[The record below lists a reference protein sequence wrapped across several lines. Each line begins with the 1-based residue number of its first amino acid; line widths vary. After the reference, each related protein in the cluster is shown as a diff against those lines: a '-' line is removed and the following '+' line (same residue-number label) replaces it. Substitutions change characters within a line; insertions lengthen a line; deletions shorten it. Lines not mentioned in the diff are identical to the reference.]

1 MPGENHAKTTGISSD
16 VTGGICQN
24 CAVLHQN
31 LKKYVAALP
40 ILKRKIID
48 TEPTSPP
55 TEALQKSQRETSKL
69 HQQLDELLLKM
80 VELEKHMEERKALW
94 SELKEKNK
102 TLKMYQQTSV
112 ELDSLKEES
121 AKSLALNKQLENQVK
136 KLEDSTVRQNHE
148 ITELKMEKKKL
159 EKNLHKAQKHL
170 EKLEKEVQKN
180 PKTISTQ
187 TSFPEERRIDKAKVK
202 LLFEELWKCIEPLS
216 SHTTDPLF
224 SSGYSNGLTDVPPCS
239 QSLLL
244 TTALTQL
251 NSQPVTRAQL
261 STDLPCESSVYLNES
276 VKPFA
281 STVHN
286 QGVPEP
292 TNTGTSGK
300 ESRVLGGHVKDS
312 NLQVIAYENVSEHS
326 ATSPCGNHGQKVM
339 KILDWFRPLPQL
351 LSPVSPQEV
360 LFQDLSDSRDHEENA
375 RCCDGNDLKM
385 TICSEMANN
394 SLMRGTSYQCSESA
408 GLQHYKLAAK
418 QATNAMVMTAPAH
431 RNALQTTVFTAKA
444 KKTYQ
449 NSGSKRNVPPPE
461 IEICEHRIKK
471 LANTAETTLSMSDES
486 MVDVSAESSTR
497 SCVTV
502 SVFSGVSAELSVSG
516 NTASSKNS
524 FLNADDRAERTSVNE
539 KEINIKD
546 VLCENAL
553 PVFQNVS
560 KAEEQK
566 GNCDTPP
573 STSILK
579 PKLSTPIENMTC
591 QSSEDFEV
599 NEDTSAPFQTPLG
612 FGNLEDSFSNCFP
625 QKQVS
630 DGTERQ
636 TPKSTLNY
644 IIKDNTKT
652 EQAVS
657 KVISDETSQTK
668 ENFTNSFQVSAGEVD
683 FGKIH
688 LPLKSGNNET
698 EVQDSSHMEIPT
710 STDTTFTSEFGLGLG
725 LTASE
730 PPTRALSPK
739 EELHTVEIVYTGCP
753 SQLSKHEK
761 SCKKASGKTNEL
773 EMTTFT
779 SHEVGCLKQID
790 YGPAERIQITNP
802 SKTLTVCT
810 DEDDVMRMHASCSD
824 VNPFVIKTRL
834 SPLEFPTGED
844 KLERSSSEDPAT
856 HRESSD
862 EHESFVLQ
870 RKVKTTHQRAGNQAS
885 IKSDNGVIR
894 TGQNSTINHTAPERS
909 HCSCCSVTALDH
921 LPSHDSSHVKMDLY
935 LNSVQSEDN
944 GDNDVPI
951 QETFTGLS
959 HCENKTVN
967 DHENPFK
974 EKLKEYTTEVNQ
986 SQKITGKCIVASRV
1000 SSVSVAKT
1008 GPHLQRTDGST
1019 VSHITHSH
1027 ITQEFT
1033 DEKLEDM
1040 KKTFNSDNI
1049 GLFPMNSDQTFK
1061 NPAIPSHNRQHSGN
1075 VQERQ
1080 MVKLKDEQLILTNA
1094 PGLDT
1099 ADTSTP
1105 IKSPDSIRTVRVE
1118 MGPPL
1123 PPLLHP
1129 LTATPPRSDRLES
1142 RIIPGKLSFPSP
1154 LNELVSPLQETPV
1167 TPLMSPLSDGSK
1179 EKYFATPSPLDAKQR
1194 VFPSPLQFCARTPKH
1209 ALPVPGRLPPSA
1221 SGVSSSVPSTSQE
1234 NSVTILD
1241 SMYPELSARARTLNI
1256 LRGAVN
1262 LSRHASDSGRSVPDS
1277 DEQISRFKAI
1287 GLSTAFTKTG
1297 KATECEN
1304 SRFDQSV
1311 ENTNLSRERVRDAI
1325 GQTGKRTGVNVL
1337 LPRSAKKPRVD
1348 RASPVLARISF
1359 PDNSEE
1365 LIQPDLSEIKEDD
1378 QPNEIYGRKQM
1389 GSTAS
1394 SSLNAI
1400 SEALTK
1406 IETSCFDVLPV
1417 IHSHVNIGRVSNVA
1431 VLRDEE
1437 KEVIHEFCV
1446 VNKLLTDDLL
1456 SAIQIKMKTEKT
1468 TLSGNH
1474 MQALCRVYTGIC
1486 RQRGDWERA
1495 HLFAYSILKED
1506 FPDSAKLILFM
1517 VTTWNDILLH
1527 TSVVNRAINAVV
1539 RLRASGEVLCCLAEY
1554 LGWKTNP
1561 PCEIQKLIALTLAAL
1576 KTGVQMKFM
1585 QHDRHGDDL
1594 DPAAWEYIFT
1604 LDLLCSEQGWKWTHD
1619 NVICKE
1625 LWPIMNQWVLQPRS
1639 QQRPVPDVSVA
1650 SVLRLIGR
1658 LGQLGIK
1665 QKSIGSV
1672 RNIAK
1677 VVNMFGRHGRAEGV
1691 PWPVQLAAV
1700 YTIYDLSPSNPKE
1713 ALEALAAWRGEA
1725 TQAVPP
1731 AVTSCITQIGS
1742 MCRYVKS

>member
-1 MPGENHAKTTGISSD
+1 
-16 VTGGICQN
+16 
-24 CAVLHQN
+24 
-31 LKKYVAALP
+31 
-40 ILKRKIID
+40 
-48 TEPTSPP
+48 
-55 TEALQKSQRETSKL
+55 
-69 HQQLDELLLKM
+69 
-80 VELEKHMEERKALW
+80 
-94 SELKEKNK
+94 
-102 TLKMYQQTSV
+102 MYQQTSV
-112 ELDSLKEES
+112 ELGSLKEES
-121 AKSLALNKQLENQVK
+121 AKSLALNKQLENQLK

-148 ITELKMEKKKL
+148 IIELKMEKKKL

-170 EKLEKEVQKN
+170 EKLAKEIQKN

-187 TSFPEERRIDKAKVK
+187 TSFPEEQKIDKAKVK

-216 SHTTDPLF
+216 SHTTDPPF
-224 SSGYSNGLTDVPPCS
+224 SSGYSSGLTEVPPHS

-251 NSQPVTRAQL
+251 YSQPVTHTQL
-261 STDLPCESSVYLNES
+261 SIDLPCESSVCLNKS
-276 VKPFA
+276 VKPFP
-281 STVHN
+281 STLHN
-286 QGVPEP
+286 QGLPEP
-292 TNTGTSGK
+292 TNTGTSEK
-300 ESRVLGGHVKDS
+300 KTRVLGGHVKDG
-312 NLQVIAYENVSEHS
+312 NLQVIAHENVS

-375 RCCDGNDLKM
+375 RCDGNDLKM

-394 SLMRGTSYQCSESA
+394 SLMRGTTYQCPEPA

-418 QATNAMVMTAPAH
+418 QATDTMVMAAPAH
-431 RNALQTTVFTAKA
+431 QNTLQTTAFAAKA
-444 KKTYQ
+444 KKTCQ
-449 NSGSKRNVPPPE
+449 NSGSKTVPPSE
-461 IEICEHRIKK
+461 IEICEHRTKK
-471 LANTAETTLSMSDES
+471 LANTAETTVSMSDES
-486 MVDVSAESSTR
+486 MVDMSAESSTH

-502 SVFSGVSAELSVSG
+502 SVFSGVSAELSVSE
-516 NTASSKNS
+516 NTASFKNS
-524 FLNADDRAERTSVNE
+524 FLNADDRAEKTSVNE

-546 VLCENAL
+546 DVCENAL
-553 PVFQNVS
+553 PVFQNGN

-579 PKLSTPIENMTC
+579 PKPSTPIENMTC
-591 QSSEDFEV
+591 QSSEDLEV

-612 FGNLEDSFSNCFP
+612 FGNLEDSFSNGFP

-636 TPKSTLNY
+636 TAQSTLNY
-644 IIKDNTKT
+644 IIKDDTKT

-657 KVISDETSQTK
+657 KVISDVTSQTNEVGTVAEEFDEAK
-668 ENFTNSFQVSAGEVD
+668 AVHFPHEMISCTKDSFQVSAGEVD
-683 FGKIH
+683 FGQIN
-688 LPLKSGNNET
+688 LPLKSTNDET
-698 EVQDSSHMEIPT
+698 DKVKKQVQDGSHMEIPA
-710 STDTTFTSEFGLGLG
+710 STDTTLTSGFGLELG
-725 LTASE
+725 LTTSE
-730 PPTRALSPK
+730 QPTRELSPK
-739 EELHTVEIVYTGCP
+739 EELHTVEIVYIECP
-753 SQLSKHEK
+753 SKLSKHEK
-761 SCKKASGKTNEL
+761 SCKKAAGKTSEL
-773 EMTTFT
+773 EVTTFT

-802 SKTLTVCT
+802 SKILTART
-810 DEDDVMRMHASCSD
+810 DEDDVMRMNAYCSD
-824 VNPFVIKTRL
+824 VNPFVIKTGL
-834 SPLEFPTGED
+834 SPLEFPTDED
-844 KLERSSSEDPAT
+844 KLERCSSEDPAT

-862 EHESFVLQ
+862 EQESFVLQ
-870 RKVKTTHQRAGNQAS
+870 RKVKTTYQRAGSQAS
-885 IKSDNGVIR
+885 IKTDNGVIR
-894 TGQNSTINHTAPERS
+894 TGQNSTENHTAPGRS
-909 HCSCCSVTALDH
+909 HCSCSSITALDH
-921 LPSHDSSHVKMDLY
+921 LPSYDSSHVKMDLS
-935 LNSVQSEDN
+935 LNSVQLEDN

-951 QETFTGLS
+951 QKTFTGLS
-959 HCENKTVN
+959 CCESKIVN
-967 DHENPFK
+967 DHQYPFK
-974 EKLKEYTTEVNQ
+974 EKLKEYTTVVNQ
-986 SQKITGKCIVASRV
+986 SQKITGECIVTSRV
-1000 SSVSVAKT
+1000 SAVSVAKT

-1019 VSHITHSH
+1019 VSHIT
-1027 ITQEFT
+1027 QEFT

-1040 KKTFNSDNI
+1040 RKTFNSENI
-1049 GLFPMNSDQTFK
+1049 RLFPMNSDQTFK

-1094 PGLDT
+1094 PVLDT

-1105 IKSPDSIRTVRVE
+1105 IKSPESIRTVRVE

-1129 LTATPPRSDRLES
+1129 LTATPPRSERLES

-1154 LNELVSPLQETPV
+1154 LNELISPLLE

-1179 EKYFATPSPLDAKQR
+1179 EKYFTTPSPLDAKQR

-1221 SGVSSSVPSTSQE
+1221 SAVSSSVPSTTQE

-1262 LSRHASDSGRSVPDS
+1262 LSRRASDSGRSVPDS
-1277 DEQISRFKAI
+1277 DEQIARFKAI

-1297 KATECEN
+1297 KAVECEN
-1304 SRFDQSV
+1304 SRFDQSI
-1311 ENTNLSRERVRDAI
+1311 ENLNLSRESLRDAV
-1325 GQTGKRTGVNVL
+1325 GQTRKRIGVNVR
-1337 LPRSAKKPRVD
+1337 LPRSAKKARVD
-1348 RASPVLARISF
+1348 RGSPVLASISF
-1359 PDNSEE
+1359 PEKSEE
-1365 LIQPDLSEIKEDD
+1365 LIQQDLSEIKEDVR
-1378 QPNEIYGRKQM
+1378 PNEIYGRMQM

-1417 IHSHVNIGRVSNVA
+1417 IHSHVNIGRVSNVP

-1456 SAIQIKMKTEKT
+1456 SAIQMKMKTEKT

-1527 TSVVNRAINAVV
+1527 TSVGNRAIHAVV
-1539 RLRASGEVLCCLAEY
+1539 RLKASGEVLHCLAEY
-1554 LGWKTNP
+1554 LGWKMNP

-1576 KTGVQMKFM
+1576 KTGVQMKFI

-1604 LDLLCSEQGWKWTHD
+1604 LDLLCSQQGWKWTHD

-1672 RNIAK
+1672 RNVAK
-1677 VVNMFGRHGRAEGV
+1677 VMNMFGRHGRAEGV
-1691 PWPVQLAAV
+1691 PWPVQLAAI

-1713 ALEALAAWRGEA
+1713 ALQALAAWRGEA
-1725 TQAVPP
+1725 NQAVPP
-1731 AVTSCITQIGS
+1731 AITSCITQIGS
-1742 MCRYVKS
+1742 MCRYIKS